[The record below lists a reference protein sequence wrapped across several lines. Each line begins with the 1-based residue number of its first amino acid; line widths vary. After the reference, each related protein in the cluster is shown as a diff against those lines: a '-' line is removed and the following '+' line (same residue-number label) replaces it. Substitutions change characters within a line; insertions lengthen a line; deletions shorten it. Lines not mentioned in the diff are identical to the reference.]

1 METLIRYRA
10 LPAGPLE
17 AANPSASP
25 PGPEKRSTTAIGCSI
40 LFSSLRTW
48 PQRWHRIKRITTMP
62 DIVDKATR
70 SRMMGGIR
78 GKTRSPNCH
87 CARHCMHAVSATD
100 CTTRAAWPPD
110 LVFPKHRAVCFVH
123 GCFWH
128 RHPGCRYTTFPATR
142 PDFWNAKFAATVA
155 RDERNRNQLIQ
166 AGWRVAVVWECSLR
180 GNALPVTASRLADWL
195 QGDDPEFST
204 DSPTDDRVR

>member
-1 METLIRYRA
+1 MA
-10 LPAGPLE
+10 
-17 AANPSASP
+17 
-25 PGPEKRSTTAIGCSI
+25 
-40 LFSSLRTW
+40 
-48 PQRWHRIKRITTMP
+48 
-62 DIVDKATR
+62 
-70 SRMMGGIR
+70 GIR
-78 GKTRSPNCH
+78 GKDTRPELSLRK
-87 CARHCMHAVSATD
+87 ALHALGFRYRLHD
-100 CTTRAAWPPD
+100 KRLPGRPD
-110 LVFPKHRAVCFVH
+110 LVFPKHHAVCFVH

-155 RDERNRNQLIQ
+155 RDERNRNQLIH

>member
-1 METLIRYRA
+1 MA
-10 LPAGPLE
+10 
-17 AANPSASP
+17 
-25 PGPEKRSTTAIGCSI
+25 
-40 LFSSLRTW
+40 
-48 PQRWHRIKRITTMP
+48 
-62 DIVDKATR
+62 
-70 SRMMGGIR
+70 GIR
-78 GKTRSPNCH
+78 GKDTRPEVSLRK
-87 CARHCMHAVSATD
+87 ALHALGFRYRLHD
-100 CTTRAAWPPD
+100 KRLPGRPD
-110 LVFPKHRAVCFVH
+110 LVFPKHHAVCFVH

-155 RDERNRNQLIQ
+155 RDERNRNQLIH